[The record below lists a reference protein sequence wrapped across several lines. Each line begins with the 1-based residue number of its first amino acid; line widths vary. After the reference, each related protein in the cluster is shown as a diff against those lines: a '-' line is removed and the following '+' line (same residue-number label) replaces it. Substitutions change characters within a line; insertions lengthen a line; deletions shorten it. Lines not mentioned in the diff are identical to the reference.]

1 MHNLE
6 EYSHYI
12 VLGDSF
18 LKINK
23 KSSLFDIKKRNDA
36 TDETTEKLSKYLLMK
51 ILNLQKE
58 Q

>member
-23 KSSLFDIKKRNDA
+23 KSSLFDIKKKKRCDR
-36 TDETTEKLSKYLLMK
+36 
-51 ILNLQKE
+51 
-58 Q
+58 